1 MRQIYDTNAPK
12 KPTNLS
18 VNSDLLHKAKALK
31 INLSAT
37 LEAALLN
44 ELKAARRDKWLA
56 ENKQAIDAC
65 NKLANTHGLFADK
78 HRVF

>member
-1 MRQIYDTNAPK
+1 MLKIYDTTSQK
-12 KPTNLS
+12 KSTNLS
-18 VNSDLLHKAKALK
+18 VNSDLLHAAKALK

-44 ELKAARRDKWLA
+44 ELIAARRDLWLA
-56 ENKQAIDAC
+56 ENKQAIDVC
-65 NKLANTHGLFADK
+65 NRLANTHGLFADK

>member
-1 MRQIYDTNAPK
+1 MQSIYDSNAPK

-18 VNSDLLHKAKALK
+18 INSDLLSAARKLN

-37 LEAALLN
+37 LESALVHQLR
-44 ELKAARRDKWLA
+44 AARRDKWLL
-56 ENKQAIDAC
+56 ENKRNLDTC
-65 NKLANTHGLFADK
+65 NALADKHGLFADK

>member
-1 MRQIYDTNAPK
+1 MQKIYDPNAPK

-18 VNSDLLHKAKALK
+18 INSDLLNEAKALK

-44 ELKAARRDKWLA
+44 ELKAARRDLWLA
-56 ENKQAIDAC
+56 ENKEAINAC
-65 NKLANTHGLFADK
+65 NKLAESHGLFADK

>member
-18 VNSDLLHKAKALK
+18 VNSDLLNEAKALK

-37 LEAALLN
+37 LESALIN
-44 ELKAARRDKWLA
+44 ELKAARRDLWLA
-56 ENKQAIDAC
+56 ENKEAIDAC
-65 NKLANTHGLFADK
+65 NKLTDTHGLFADK